1 MSHLLSQR
9 EIRSISRR
17 FRLQTL
23 RSTPVSSFYRKNAV
37 IQIQTNLGTFA
48 LKPYNRNPHL
58 RSGLAAQIKS
68 AAKYVRLLMNNDYGF
83 MPDWLPADSGK
94 LWVMRQGQPYY
105 MTGWIH
111 GRPMGTEQD
120 CEQLG
125 HALAKLHTL
134 RCGLPPTPKS
144 ATLEQVRLWKVKDR
158 YLRKNMVQAASANP
172 ALRRAVGKYGAA
184 WKRFSDEAWSEI
196 RHPDIS
202 RLCAQE
208 KANPALIHG
217 DITPPNVIIA
227 NDERLHIIDW
237 DFIRVGSTYADTAKT
252 IMNTTGFNTTFI
264 EAFLR
269 GYEGIRPL
277 SPPERKLVTALY
289 GLPREAWYAVRFPR
303 NNRSAEMLKT
313 MDQTW
318 VLRRQA
324 MEYMSRWAN
333 L

>member
-1 MSHLLSQR
+1 MAHLLSQK

-17 FRLQTL
+17 FRLQAL
-23 RSTPVSSFYRKNAV
+23 RSMPVSTLYQKNAV

-48 LKPYNRNPHL
+48 LKPYKRNPHL
-58 RSGLAAQIKS
+58 RSGLAAQMKT
-68 AAKYVRLLMNNDYGF
+68 AAKYVRLLMNNAYGF

-94 LWVMRQGQPYY
+94 LWIMRQGKPFY
-105 MTGWIH
+105 MTEWIH
-111 GRPMGTEQD
+111 GPPLGAEQD
-120 CEQLG
+120 YEQLG

-134 RCGLPPTPKS
+134 RCGLPHSPQS
-144 ATLEQVRLWKVKDR
+144 ATLEQVRLWKVKDHL
-158 YLRKNMVQAASANP
+158 LRKNMVQASSVSP
-172 ALRRAVGKYGAA
+172 TLRRAIKKYGAA
-184 WKRFSDEAWSEI
+184 WKRLSDEAWSEI

-202 RLCAQE
+202 RICAQE
-208 KANPALIHG
+208 KTNPALIHG

-227 NDERLHIIDW
+227 NDGRLHIIDW

-252 IMNTTGFNTTFI
+252 IMNTTGFNTTFM

-277 SPPERKLVTALY
+277 SPPERRLIKALY

-303 NNRSAEMLKT
+303 SKRSAEMLKT
-313 MDQTW
+313 IDQTW
-318 VLRRQA
+318 TLRRQA

-333 L
+333 P